1 MPWFRVSI
9 PPLKSDRSDVHL
21 CLLLICNLLPNDL
34 PLCPFLHK
42 WGVVFKLA
50 SYISFSRICCIF
62 KGVHETW
69 HMPSVATIAEDI
81 FDKTILIWKK
91 CNDKCLVSI
100 IYYSQIRRTSRG
112 GSTLLQCQWFLILCN
127 KLLPKKLT
135 KIAIIAM
142 FIE

>member
-1 MPWFRVSI
+1 MPWFRASI
-9 PPLKSDRSDVHL
+9 PHLKSDRCNVHL
-21 CLLLICNLLPNDL
+21 WLLLICNLLPNDL

-50 SYISFSRICCIF
+50 SYISSSRICYMF
-62 KGVHETW
+62 KGVRETW

-127 KLLPKKLT
+127 KLLPKN
-135 KIAIIAM
+135 
-142 FIE
+142 